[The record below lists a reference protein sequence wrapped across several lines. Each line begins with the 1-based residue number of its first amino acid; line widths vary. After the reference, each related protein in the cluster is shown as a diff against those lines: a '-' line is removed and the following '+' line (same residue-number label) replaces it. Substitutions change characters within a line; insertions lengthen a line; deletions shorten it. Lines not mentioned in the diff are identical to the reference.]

1 MTHSHHPIANPTASS
16 GRPTQW
22 AYSAWPCAEA
32 SACRP
37 MFRWKAET
45 TSPTFKRQFHGAT
58 PGPLPETVEA
68 AFAASRAGDSRLR
81 PFVSN
86 G

>member
-1 MTHSHHPIANPTASS
+1 MHSHFPIGNPRAAS
-16 GRPTQW
+16 GRPMQW

-45 TSPTFKRQFHGAT
+45 TAANFRRSFQGAT
-58 PGPLPETVEA
+58 PGPLPSTPEA
-68 AFAASRAGDSRLR
+68 AFAASKAADRRLR
-81 PFVSN
+81 PFIAN